1 MKKSQS
7 AALVEAFALAYH
19 AQRQFAPVCE
29 DAAARRLFTDEEFAQ
44 LGSAVTVLLQ
54 TLEPSFSGTPEAAL
68 LRVVDRYLVPLPAA
82 RDAFLMRALKNAAR
96 IGAAQA
102 LFLGAGY
109 STIPLR
115 QTEPMRRMCFYEL
128 ESPSLLRDKRE
139 RLRRADIPE
148 PENTRYQ
155 GAELRAPDWARRF
168 LRESGFDPRRRTF
181 CALPGLAASCPRK
194 AFWQRLMQLLELRD
208 LASVLA
214 AASGAACARQH
225 GCAGLPRRRRNL
237 YGGGNGENAPASGVS
252 RLRASRSRRHYR
264 PVLRRIQRH
273 APLCAHGGTR
283 RCVFLRGGQ
292 ESRSMI
298 FPAAWMSKRVACVSG
313 IWSGP

>member
-155 GAELRAPDWARRF
+155 GAELRAPDGARRF

-194 AFWQRLMQLLELRD
+194 AFWQRLMQLRAL
-208 LASVLA
+208 LATGSTVVLDYP
-214 AASGAACARQH
+214 AS
-225 GCAGLPRRRRNL
+225 AGTYTAEEMEKTLPLLGFRVCEHL
-237 YGGGNGENAPASGVS
+237 APADITAQFFAAYNAMHPG
-252 RLRASRSRRHYR
+252 
-264 PVLRRIQRH
+264 
-273 APLCAHGGTR
+273 APMAAPADVYF
-283 RCVFLRGGQ
+283 CVAVRKAD
-292 ESRSMI
+292 R
-298 FPAAWMSKRVACVSG
+298 
-313 IWSGP
+313 